1 LKNSEESWPELMES
15 MDKFHDKLFQQIQ
28 LRDKFLRRLL
38 DPEDLGWSV
47 SAEVRKKVKQF
58 LTSTGSDNES

>member
-1 LKNSEESWPELMES
+1 MKSSEESWPELMDA

-28 LRDKFLRRLL
+28 LRDKFLLRLL
-38 DPEDLGWSV
+38 DPEDLGWGV

-58 LTSTGSDNES
+58 LTSTGIKNES

>member
-1 LKNSEESWPELMES
+1 MDA

-28 LRDKFLRRLL
+28 LRDKFLLRLL
-38 DPEDLGWSV
+38 DPEDLGWGV

-58 LTSTGSDNES
+58 LTSTGIKNES